1 MKDIKHYSLSWSALD
16 ITSYMESMEGYN
28 ELPIHQLHDDF
39 FLQILEDVLEEN
51 SDYIIE
57 KINYCISNYL
67 SENRGEIIKDIKK
80 QLEN

>member
-16 ITSYMESMEGYN
+16 ITSYMESMDGYN
-28 ELPIHQLHDDF
+28 ELPIHQIDEDF

-67 SENRGEIIKDIKK
+67 AENRGEIIADIKK
-80 QLEN
+80 ELS